1 MDRKRLPEWNE
12 GKSLRSVGEKDKN
25 GQRKRMKDTNFKTER
40 WTEKCSDSGDLIL
53 APQFNKNRPKVS
65 LSDRLGKKA

>member
-1 MDRKRLPEWNE
+1 
-12 GKSLRSVGEKDKN
+12 
-25 GQRKRMKDTNFKTER
+25 MKDTNFKTER
-40 WTEKCSDSGDLIL
+40 LTEKCSDSGDLIL